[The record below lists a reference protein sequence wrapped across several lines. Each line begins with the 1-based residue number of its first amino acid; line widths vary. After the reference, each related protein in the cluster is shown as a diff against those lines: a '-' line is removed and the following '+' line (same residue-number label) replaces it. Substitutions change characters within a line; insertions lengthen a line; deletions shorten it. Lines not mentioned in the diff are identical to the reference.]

1 MTTQTH
7 LSQWITCYNQR
18 AVCEL
23 LVLLSNVLREKE
35 TTDKV
40 QPMAKQFSARGVKVV
55 ASGTFSSN
63 YVLEYI
69 RKIPSI
75 KELEVSFTF
84 SWGARMVQW

>member
-1 MTTQTH
+1 MVRH
-7 LSQWITCYNQR
+7 
-18 AVCEL
+18 
-23 LVLLSNVLREKE
+23 
-35 TTDKV
+35 
-40 QPMAKQFSARGVKVV
+40 FSARGVKVV